1 MCGRYVLKVPLPE
14 IARMLSMDVDLV
26 LEPSYNIA
34 PSRSVPVCTM
44 EASGEK
50 QLALMHWGLI
60 PPWAKKSE
68 PVTV

>member
-1 MCGRYVLKVPLPE
+1 MLGQAGGRALE
-14 IARMLSMDVDLV
+14 CIARMLGMDVDLV

-34 PSRSVPVCTM
+34 PSRSVPVCRM

-68 PVTV
+68 PGYR